1 MKGSPCVFLI
11 NNEYLELKW
20 QIYGSPIT
28 TFPSMKD
35 REGIIAPV
43 SLSCQPGS
51 IYRKP
56 APPEPLQMAE
66 SASKWRTGPV
76 CHTHFK
82 LVTSCLL

>member
-28 TFPSMKD
+28 IFPSMKD

-43 SLSCQPGS
+43 SLSCRPGS

-56 APPEPLQMAE
+56 APPEPLQMAQ
-66 SASKWRTGPV
+66 SRQASGE
-76 CHTHFK
+76 
-82 LVTSCLL
+82 LGQYVTPTLNW